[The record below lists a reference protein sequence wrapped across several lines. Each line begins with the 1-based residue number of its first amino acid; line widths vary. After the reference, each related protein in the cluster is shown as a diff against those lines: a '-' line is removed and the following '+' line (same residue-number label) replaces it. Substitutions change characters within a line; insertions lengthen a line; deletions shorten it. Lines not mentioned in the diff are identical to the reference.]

1 MTRRS
6 KFAQAL
12 GLAGWLAAA
21 FAAGGVGAFASIE
34 AASSYAQFAAPG
46 AEVEFVRVAR

>member
-6 KFAQAL
+6 NLAQAL

-21 FAAGGVGAFASIE
+21 FAAGGVDAF
-34 AASSYAQFAAPG
+34 YAQFAVPG
-46 AEVEFVRVAR
+46 AEVEFVRLAR